1 MYNFDW
7 TFTKEEE
14 EFIKRK
20 AREREEKFLAQFPKS
35 IHPYLSV
42 MAKIY
47 WNERTYRTRQ
57 RP

>member
-47 WNERTYRTRQ
+47 WNERIHRTRQ
-57 RP
+57 